1 MRLGDEPSPPWARRG
16 RRTGGKEG
24 PCLVGAGQSPAA
36 AEAAEDPR
44 ARTAFPPRADGRL
57 HGTGG
62 QLDRHSDGACDPARR
77 PCGPAATGEGE
88 APLASAAVHSAAG
101 RQAPI
106 PCTPPRSP
114 SRLLRPRPLR
124 WITPARIWPSS
135 TSPRTRRASAAARC
149 PSRHGVAA
157 APTTPPGN
165 PRDPGAPEARGTKTC
180 PCRGRTH
187 GPNLSKGFVLA
198 LSPACFACLTKEP
211 FFLPPTGL

>member
-106 PCTPPRSP
+106 PCTPREARAAFSAHGLCAGLPQRESGLHRRVLGHAERARLRAAPPATGSPPPPQPRQE
-114 SRLLRPRPLR
+114 
-124 WITPARIWPSS
+124 TPATPGPRKPAGQKRARVGAGPTAQ
-135 TSPRTRRASAAARC
+135 TSQRASF
-149 PSRHGVAA
+149 
-157 APTTPPGN
+157 
-165 PRDPGAPEARGTKTC
+165 
-180 PCRGRTH
+180 
-187 GPNLSKGFVLA
+187 L
-198 LSPACFACLTKEP
+198 LSPQHAL
-211 FFLPPTGL
+211 LV